1 VNSLKV
7 LSALLCYPD
16 QELLQYQDDMKA
28 VLNHEAVLEA
38 SVQASLISFIDNLCT
53 RDLMDSQ
60 AEYVETFDRGR
71 SLSLLLFE
79 HVHGESRDRG
89 QAMVNLLDIYKENGF
104 DITANELPDY
114 IPLYLEYLSQRL
126 DAEILD
132 WLSEIEHILALL
144 ATRLQ
149 EREHPYQI
157 IFQSLLSLL
166 DGNVDMQQLRRSV
179 AKEERDDT
187 PEALDKV
194 WEEAAVKFGGDD
206 PAAGGC
212 GSNAQQGQTQTV
224 SVDSIRR
231 RSEVQ

>member
-7 LSALLCYPD
+7 LSALLCYP
-16 QELLQYQDDMKA
+16 QPSLLQYQADMKA
-28 VLNHEAVLEA
+28 VLTQEAVLEPT
-38 SVQASLISFIDNLCT
+38 VQERLIIFIDRLCT

-114 IPLYLEYLSQRL
+114 IPLYLEYLSQRP
-126 DAEILD
+126 DAEIHD

-166 DGNVDMQQLRRSV
+166 DGNVDMEQLRRSV
-179 AKEERDDT
+179 ADEERDDS

-206 PAAGGC
+206 PVGGC
-212 GSNAQQGQTQTV
+212 SSSAQQGQTQTV

-231 RSEVQ
+231 RAH

>member
-1 VNSLKV
+1 MNSLKV

-16 QELLQYQDDMKA
+16 QALLDYQDDMKA
-28 VLNHEAVLEA
+28 VLNQESVLE
-38 SVQASLISFIDNLCT
+38 SSTQERLLTFIDELSA

-89 QAMVNLLDIYKENGF
+89 QAMVNLLEIYKNNGF
-104 DITANELPDY
+104 DVTANELPDY
-114 IPLYLEYLSQRL
+114 IPLYLEYLSQRP
-126 DAEILD
+126 DTEIHD

-149 EREHPYQI
+149 EREHSYQI

-166 DGNVDMQQLRRSV
+166 DSNVDMEKLRRSV
-179 AKEERDDT
+179 AEEERDDSA
-187 PEALDKV
+187 EALDKV
-194 WEEAAVKFGGDD
+194 WEEEVVRFGASDAMGDCS
-206 PAAGGC
+206 AGA
-212 GSNAQQGQTQTV
+212 SAQQNRIQQV

-231 RSEVQ
+231 NH

>member
-1 VNSLKV
+1 MNSLKV

-16 QELLQYQDDMKA
+16 QALLQYKDDMKA
-28 VLNHEAVLEA
+28 VLNQEAVLEP
-38 SVQASLISFIDNLCT
+38 SIQERLIAFIDVLCS

-104 DITANELPDY
+104 DVTANELPDY
-114 IPLYLEYLSQRL
+114 IPLYLEYLSQRP
-126 DAEILD
+126 DAEIHD

-149 EREHPYQI
+149 EREHPYQV

-166 DGNVDMQQLRRSV
+166 DGNVDMERLRRAV
-179 AKEERDDT
+179 AEEERDDSA
-187 PEALDKV
+187 EALDKV
-194 WEEAAVKFGGDD
+194 WEEEAVRFGGDD
-206 PAAGGC
+206 PMGGC
-212 GSNAQQGQTQTV
+212 GSASQQGQTQRV

-231 RSEVQ
+231 STH

>member
-1 VNSLKV
+1 MNSLKV
-7 LSALLCYPD
+7 LSALLCYPE
-16 QELLQYQDDMKA
+16 QSMLEYKTDMIQI
-28 VLNHEAVLEA
+28 LNQEAVLEL
-38 SVQASLISFIDNLCT
+38 SVRDQLVAFINALCA

-89 QAMVNLLDIYKENGF
+89 QAMVDLLKIYKENGF
-104 DITANELPDY
+104 DVTANELPDY
-114 IPLYLEYLSQRL
+114 IPLYLEYLSQRP
-126 DAEILD
+126 DAEIHD

-157 IFQSLLSLL
+157 IFQSLLSLV
-166 DGNVDMQQLRRSV
+166 DRNVDMEQLQRTVS
-179 AKEERDDT
+179 EEVRDDSA
-187 PEALDKV
+187 EALDKV
-194 WEEAAVKFGGDD
+194 WEETAVRFGADD
-206 PAAGGC
+206 SLADCASANQTGG
-212 GSNAQQGQTQTV
+212 QVQKV

-231 RSEVQ
+231 RKNA